1 MATTTIVPNKRT
13 VFESVRTI
21 IGNEN
26 QIRRELGLPYSIT
39 LILH

>member
-21 IGNEN
+21 IGNETKFVV
-26 QIRRELGLPYSIT
+26 S
-39 LILH
+39 